1 MVQILVKEPRCLLL
15 SAGERLTFFL
25 RQPDFHHL
33 IVSST
38 TAEENGLIL
47 LVFSEPRYQKRQH
60 TTLILCNLLQ
70 INNLRWCSLRAVS
83 VQYQCCLL
91 KYKYLYFSMLQGNC
105 AVCSLFQKI
114 RKGQEFLLCLS
125 LAFVLQQFGVIPDL
139 GSSIK
144 LLASLASWFAIF
156 FPQDIF
162 KYSQFSQFFLIK
174 LHSKYFGRIQ
184 NVWKSPNVTS
194 KHLYYMYYLMAIF

>member
-47 LVFSEPRYQKRQH
+47 LVFSEPRYQKSQH

-70 INNLRWCSLRAVS
+70 INNLRW
-83 VQYQCCLL
+83 
-91 KYKYLYFSMLQGNC
+91 
-105 AVCSLFQKI
+105 CSLFQKI